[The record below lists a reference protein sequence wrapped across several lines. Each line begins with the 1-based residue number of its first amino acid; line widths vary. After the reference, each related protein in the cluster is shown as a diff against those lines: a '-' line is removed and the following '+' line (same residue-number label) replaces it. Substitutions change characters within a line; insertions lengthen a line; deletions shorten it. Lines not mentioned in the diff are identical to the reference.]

1 VSVSADRARRPEL
14 PSQWERLERA
24 VEDAALASTVWKR
37 RALEAEAEVLHLRRA
52 LEDLASEGSRPGDM
66 DEELRRLR
74 AENAALQSRMLEAR
88 KRAGSLMRRLL
99 ALGVET

>member
-1 VSVSADRARRPEL
+1 MSVAADRARRPEL

-24 VEDAALASTVWKR
+24 VEDAALASAVWKR
-37 RALEAEAEVLHLRRA
+37 RAVEAEGEVLRLRRA
-52 LEDLASEGSRPGDM
+52 LEELASEGSRPGDM

-88 KRAGSLMRRLL
+88 KRVGSLMRRLL